1 MNRTIP
7 YLLPLYTVAIY
18 LFLYL
23 PILVL
28 ILFSFNASG
37 SSYQWNGFT
46 MHWYYELLSSHELW
60 HVLKNTVIVASMSAA
75 LSVIMSILFVYYG
88 SMLGLLRCMPLF
100 LGVVALPDIM
110 IAVSLLTLFMAWNVN
125 LGFIT
130 LIVGHTLLGLGF
142 AVPLIATRFGVLDR
156 YLLEAAMD
164 LGATQ
169 GQILLR
175 VIIPLLFPSLITA
188 FLLVFM
194 VSLDDFLI
202 AFFCSSSS
210 TQTLSLYVFSLIRS
224 GSSPLI
230 NALSTLILA
239 ASSLLVLIYLLLQH
253 KGKS

>member
-1 MNRTIP
+1 MNRAGS
-7 YLLPLYTVAIY
+7 YVLPFYTFAVY

-28 ILFSFNASG
+28 ILFSFNTSG
-37 SSYQWNGFT
+37 SSYRWAGFT
-46 MHWYYELLSSHELW
+46 MHWYAELLSSSELW
-60 HVLKNTVIVASMSAA
+60 HVLKNTFIVSIVSAT
-75 LSVIMSILFVYYG
+75 LSVIMSMLFVYYG
-88 SMLGLLRCMPLF
+88 SMLGLLRLIPLF
-100 LGVVALPDIM
+100 LGVVALPDII
-110 IAVSLLTLFMAWNVN
+110 IAVSLLTLFISWHVN

-142 AVPLIATRFGVLDR
+142 AVPLIATRFQVIDR

-169 GQILLR
+169 GQTLLR
-175 VIIPLLFPSLITA
+175 VVIPLLFPSLITA

-230 NALSTLILA
+230 NALSTLILV
-239 ASSLLVLIYLLLQH
+239 ASSLFVLLYLLLQN